1 MNEKEAAAKIKK
13 DFEDLFYTAVG
24 FSVLSGRRIYGTV
37 REIAKEYRPEV
48 PTGHVRET
56 AEHAFA
62 LFKGLA
68 KDVLA
73 NVPKRRKGSD
83 PGR

>member
-37 REIAKEYRPEV
+37 REIAKEYRPEA
-48 PTGHVRET
+48 PAGHVRET
-56 AEHAFA
+56 AEQAFK
-62 LFKGLA
+62 LIKGLA

-73 NVPKRRKGSD
+73 NAPKRRKWSD
-83 PGR
+83 PDR